1 VSAPNFE
8 STTDVEFSWAP
19 SGKAIYFERTFR
31 SAKNLWRMTVDP
43 ATLQATAIERLTTGP
58 GLDTQL
64 AVSADGR
71 KLAFTEEIQHIQ
83 VWLLPFDASN
93 GRVTGTGAAV
103 TSPGMEAWWE
113 NLSRD
118 GKKLAFTV
126 KRAGKWG
133 LWEKSLV
140 DGREAP
146 ILPDDDIRSFP
157 QWSPDGT
164 RLAYE
169 RIKYRNGQEYQRQL
183 VVWSSQSHDEEPI
196 TASSPARKAVYD
208 WSPDGKLL
216 LVSQENSDTHRY
228 EVWLLTVADAPHTEI
243 SARKI
248 LSHPVYDLFQ
258 PHFSPDGRW
267 ITFLA
272 LNTSTLECR
281 LYVTV
286 ASGGP
291 WIQVTDGKQWDDK
304 PRWSPDGKMIYFVSG
319 RGGVFNV
326 WGIHFDP
333 ATGKPRGER
342 FPVTAFDSPGPMVP
356 REIQDVELS
365 LTQDKL
371 VLTMEELSGSI
382 WVLDNVGP

>member
-1 VSAPNFE
+1 
-8 STTDVEFSWAP
+8 
-19 SGKAIYFERTFR
+19 
-31 SAKNLWRMTVDP
+31 
-43 ATLQATAIERLTTGP
+43 
-58 GLDTQL
+58 
-64 AVSADGR
+64 
-71 KLAFTEEIQHIQ
+71 
-83 VWLLPFDASN
+83 
-93 GRVTGTGAAV
+93 
-103 TSPGMEAWWE
+103 
-113 NLSRD
+113 
-118 GKKLAFTV
+118 
-126 KRAGKWG
+126 
-133 LWEKSLV
+133 
-140 DGREAP
+140 
-146 ILPDDDIRSFP
+146 
-157 QWSPDGT
+157 
-164 RLAYE
+164 
-169 RIKYRNGQEYQRQL
+169 
-183 VVWSSQSHDEEPI
+183 
-196 TASSPARKAVYD
+196 
-208 WSPDGKLL
+208 
-216 LVSQENSDTHRY
+216 VSQENSDTHRY
-228 EVWLLTVADAPHTEI
+228 EVWLLTVADAPDAEV

-248 LSHPVYDLFQ
+248 LSHPVYGLYQ

-281 LYVTV
+281 LYVTL

-291 WIQVTDGKQWDDK
+291 WIQITDGKQWDDK

-382 WVLDNVGP
+382 WVLDNVGQ